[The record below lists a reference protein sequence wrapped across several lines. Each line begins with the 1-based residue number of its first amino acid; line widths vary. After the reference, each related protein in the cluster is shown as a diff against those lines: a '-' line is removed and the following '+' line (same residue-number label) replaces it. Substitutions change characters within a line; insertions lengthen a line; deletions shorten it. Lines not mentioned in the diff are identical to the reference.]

1 MLNTTVI
8 NSLEEVFD
16 EEVIGPIDGVNTTF
30 NTVHNFDPSSL
41 KVYLNGLSQRR
52 GVANDFII
60 VSNNEISMNEPPLS
74 GDSISVDYI
83 KE

>member
-1 MLNTTVI
+1 MLNTTI
-8 NSLEEVFD
+8 IKEEVFE

-30 NTVHNFDPSSL
+30 NTLHNFDSSTL

-52 GVANDFII
+52 GINNDFTI
-60 VSNNEISMNEPPLS
+60 VSNNEIVMNDAPLP
-74 GDSISVDYI
+74 GDSIIVDYI